1 MLRCMIYIYHLKKK
15 ILIRQLQ
22 YYEFHLVHYNLEC
35 MNLIYNVS

>member
-1 MLRCMIYIYHLKKK
+1 MLRCMIYISFKKK